1 MRKEPV
7 CCLCQGKL
15 VKEKNVLFDAF
26 GYSSARLA
34 WVCPD
39 CGAAFP
45 IAVRAKWNFGSG
57 EQLYL
62 DGKRFDAHGGAQQQ
76 SK

>member
-1 MRKEPV
+1 MAKPV

-15 VKEKNVLFDAF
+15 VKEKNVFILATAV
-26 GYSSARLA
+26 ARLA

-45 IAVRAKWNFGSG
+45 IAVRTKWGFGSK

-62 DGKRFDAHGGAQQQ
+62 DGKRFDEERV
-76 SK
+76 